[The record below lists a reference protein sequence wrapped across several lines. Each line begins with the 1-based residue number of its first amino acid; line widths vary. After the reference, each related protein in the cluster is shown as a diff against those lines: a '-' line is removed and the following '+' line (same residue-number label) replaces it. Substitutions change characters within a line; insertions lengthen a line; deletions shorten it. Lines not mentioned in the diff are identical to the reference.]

1 MLRRLWDGFSA
12 VMEAIGHF
20 ISRNIV
26 TPILFVVLG
35 LLFSLF
41 AKMGDPL
48 RLKRHDGDS
57 LWLDRSPHP
66 DSLDRARSLH

>member
-12 VMEAIGHF
+12 MMMAIGHF
-20 ISRNIV
+20 ISRNII
-26 TPILFVVLG
+26 TPVLFILLG

-48 RLKRHDGDS
+48 RLKLHPGATS
-57 LWLDRSPHP
+57 WLDRPTHP
-66 DSLDRARSLH
+66 DSLEKARSLH